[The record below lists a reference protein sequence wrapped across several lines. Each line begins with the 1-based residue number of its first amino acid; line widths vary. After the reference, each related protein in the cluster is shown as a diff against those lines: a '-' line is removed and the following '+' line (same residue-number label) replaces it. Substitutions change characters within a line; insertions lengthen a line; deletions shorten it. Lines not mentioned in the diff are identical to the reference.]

1 MYCFPKSITSLFL
14 FMMIQVRQGHG
25 SEGEVFYFVDA
36 EDRVIGLL
44 KKKTAWYVLCRAI
57 REKVRHAVTMHN
69 KEAKTV
75 DTAKISTRL
84 HEIQKWLG
92 FTDQVRDRWIE
103 LGSKFQVWT
112 LDKVKSGQ
120 EVDVR
125 ATFPILW
132 KEFLEC
138 EKLSDNFS

>member
-1 MYCFPKSITSLFL
+1 M
-14 FMMIQVRQGHG
+14 
-25 SEGEVFYFVDA
+25 FYFVDA

-75 DTAKISTRL
+75 DTAKTSTRL

-92 FTDQVRDRWIE
+92 FTDKVRDRWIE

-132 KEFLEC
+132 KEFLDC